1 MNPTATQAVCL
12 LRDGIEQRIGEK
24 KFQTWFGPDT
34 TIECANHLVRIT
46 VPNSFMGNWIAS
58 NYMHDL
64 IAVAKEI
71 CGETVRVE
79 LRVREKTPAPATRRT
94 PERAAESGPRPH
106 LVHPPRREIV
116 LRHELDTYVVGPSNA
131 LAFSIA
137 RKMIAQPV
145 GVASPVV
152 MHSGPGLGKTH
163 LLQGIC
169 NGVRRAHPTLQWR
182 YLSGEEFTNEFVLAF
197 RDNRLDQFRARFR
210 HVDVLLIDDIHFIA
224 NKRATQEEFLHT
236 FNAIDGMGKAVV
248 LTSDRHPHAFT
259 EMSESILNRLISG
272 LVVEIAPPDFATRR
286 EILHRRVSLLGLD
299 LADSVVDFVAQHVS
313 RNVRELEGALHRLV
327 ALSSLTQNRIDI
339 ETARRSLD
347 DYFSK
352 ERKVITLEQI
362 IEAVA
367 GRFGITAQ
375 AIHSSA
381 RDRTVSLARAV
392 AMFLARKHTRMSFP
406 VIARQMGGKSHSTV
420 LMAAQRVEE
429 TLQAGGSVR
438 WRSPSG
444 ESDVRLCEIIAEI
457 ERALPLSAA

>member
-1 MNPTATQAVCL
+1 MNPTATQTVCL

-24 KFQTWFGPDT
+24 KYQTWFGPDT
-34 TIECANHLVRIT
+34 TIEYSGNLVRIT
-46 VPNSFMGNWIAS
+46 VPNGFMGNWIAS
-58 NYMHDL
+58 NYMHEL
-64 IAVAKEI
+64 ISVAKEV
-71 CGETVRVE
+71 CGETARVE
-79 LRVREKTPAPATRRT
+79 LRMREKSPPSPPRQTLEQIP
-94 PERAAESGPRPH
+94 ESGPRPH
-106 LVHPPRREIV
+106 LTNPPRREIV

-137 RKMIAQPV
+137 RKMIAQPA

-152 MHSGPGLGKTH
+152 LHSGPGLGKTH

-169 NGVRRAHPTLQWR
+169 NGIRRAHPTLQWR
-182 YLSGEEFTNEFVLAF
+182 YLSGEDFTNEFVLAF

-210 HVDVLLIDDIHFIA
+210 NVDVLLIDDIHFIA
-224 NKRATQEEFLHT
+224 NKKATQEEFLHT

-259 EMSESILNRLISG
+259 EMSEPILNRLIAG
-272 LVVEIAPPDFATRR
+272 LVVEIGPPDFATRR
-286 EILHRRVSLLGLD
+286 EILSRRVSLLGLD
-299 LADSVVDFVAQHVS
+299 LADNVVDFIAQHVS

-327 ALSSLTQNRIDI
+327 ALASLTQERIGI
-339 ETARRSLD
+339 ETTRRSLE
-347 DYFSK
+347 DYFS
-352 ERKVITLEQI
+352 RKCRVITLEEI

-367 GRFGITAQ
+367 VRFNITSQ

-429 TLQAGGSVR
+429 TLQAGGMVR
-438 WRSPSG
+438 WRSPGG
-444 ESDVRLCEIIAEI
+444 ESEVRLSEVIAEI
-457 ERALPLSAA
+457 ERALPPTAA